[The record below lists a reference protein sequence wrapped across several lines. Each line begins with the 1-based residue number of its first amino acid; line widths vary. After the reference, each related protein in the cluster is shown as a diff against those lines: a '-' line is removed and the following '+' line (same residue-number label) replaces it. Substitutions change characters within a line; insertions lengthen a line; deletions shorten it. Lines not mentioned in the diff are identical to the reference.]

1 MRGKVATG
9 GSSSS
14 AGVESVFR
22 VEGVSNPASQR
33 FKRVSSSEGVESVFE
48 ECAWKQGGKRLKRV
62 AHKQLIL
69 QQGLVVNLLHFSV
82 TNVSSFNMSE
92 YKDQSSVI

>member
-1 MRGKVATG
+1 MRGNVATG

-14 AGVESVFR
+14 SSAGVGTVFR
-22 VEGVSNPASQR
+22 VEGGSNLASQR

-48 ECAWKQGGKRLKRV
+48 ECAWEQGGRKRLKRV

-69 QQGLVVNLLHFSV
+69 QQGLVVLS
-82 TNVSSFNMSE
+82 
-92 YKDQSSVI
+92 DQCFKV

>member
-1 MRGKVATG
+1 MA
-9 GSSSS
+9 
-14 AGVESVFR
+14 AR
-22 VEGVSNPASQR
+22 VLRVCFELRVVRSNPASQR
-33 FKRVSSSEGVESVFE
+33 FKRVSSEGVESVFE
-48 ECAWKQGGKRLKRV
+48 ECAWEQGGRKRLKRV